1 MTTIVNKTAL
11 SKSLGIARSSLY
23 YHPKKPREDETI
35 KQAILAVQSDHAAY
49 GHKRI
54 ARDLGL
60 NKKRILRVMKK
71 FNLKPKIR
79 RGAPFKPEDQN
90 TLPTN
95 VLDIAATLCPI
106 HPNVL
111 WAGDFTYIP
120 WEDGFL
126 YLATVL
132 DVFSR
137 EVVGWHIGM
146 RHTADLVMTA
156 FADAV
161 MRQDQR
167 PAIFHSDQGSEYVSG
182 AYERMLA
189 RLGVTPSHSPKA
201 SPWRNGYQESFY
213 SNFKLELGN
222 PKDYGDLGHLIEA
235 IHRQITYYNER
246 RIHTS
251 LNMPPLQFRTRYENK
266 TTALSTVLSLTNSS
280 MIRSPMSV

>member
-1 MTTIVNKTAL
+1 MTTLTNKTAL

-23 YHPKKPREDETI
+23 YHPRKPLEDETI

-71 FNLKPKIR
+71 FHLHPKVR
-79 RGAPFKPEDQN
+79 RGVPFKPGDQGN
-90 TLPTN
+90 PPTPVRN
-95 VLDIAATLCPI
+95 IAATICPI
-106 HPNVL
+106 RPNVL
-111 WAGDFTYIP
+111 WVGDFTYLP
-120 WEDGFL
+120 WEGSFL

-132 DVFSR
+132 DVYSR
-137 EVVGWHIGM
+137 EIVGWHIGT
-146 RHTADLVMTA
+146 RHTTDLVMAA

-161 MRQDQR
+161 MRQDCR

-182 AYERMLA
+182 AYTAMLEQ
-189 RLGVTPSHSPKA
+189 LGVAPSHSPKA

-222 PKDYGDLGHLIEA
+222 PKYYVDMGRLIEA

-251 LNMPPLQFRTRYENK
+251 LNMSPLKFRTRYENK
-266 TTALSTVLSLTNSS
+266 TTALSAVLFTNSS
-280 MIRSPMSV
+280 VIPSPMSV